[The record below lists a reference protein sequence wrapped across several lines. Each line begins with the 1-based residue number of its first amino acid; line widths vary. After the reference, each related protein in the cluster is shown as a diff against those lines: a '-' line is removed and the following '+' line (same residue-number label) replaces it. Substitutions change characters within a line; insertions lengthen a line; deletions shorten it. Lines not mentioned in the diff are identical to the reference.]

1 MLHARII
8 QIKPLHQSSQGFT
21 EIDGKA
27 VVFLFKFAVTVYELN
42 PVLYEI
48 FSWEVGSKE
57 PGRWH
62 FTDL

>member
-1 MLHARII
+1 ME
-8 QIKPLHQSSQGFT
+8 T
-21 EIDGKA
+21 DGKA
-27 VVFLFKFAVTVYELN
+27 VVFLSEFVITVYELN

-57 PGRWH
+57 SGRWH

>member
-48 FSWEVGSKE
+48 FS
-57 PGRWH
+57 
-62 FTDL
+62 